1 MSEEGIL
8 VYKPPSFVIN
18 IGYNKYSVITA
29 NTDHT
34 PYLQTKISFVSVLT
48 VIHVFLELWV

>member
-1 MSEEGIL
+1 MSAVGIL

-18 IGYNKYSVITA
+18 IGYDKHSVTAA

-34 PYLQTKISFVSVLT
+34 PYL
-48 VIHVFLELWV
+48 